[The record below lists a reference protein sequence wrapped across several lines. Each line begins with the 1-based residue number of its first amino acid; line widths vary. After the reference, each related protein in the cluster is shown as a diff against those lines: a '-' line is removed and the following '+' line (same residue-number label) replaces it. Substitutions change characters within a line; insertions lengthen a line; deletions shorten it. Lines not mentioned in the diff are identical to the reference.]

1 LRFGGF
7 DRESERETKKEKKKE
22 RRKLELIGT
31 VGKLDGRSW
40 RENWGAGKRGSGGVW
55 GEGKWKSG
63 REKESRKRGKQRAGR
78 REFGSDIDVEGSTYK
93 FTGKS

>member
-1 LRFGGF
+1 MGVVKEG
-7 DRESERETKKEKKKE
+7 SE
-22 RRKLELIGT
+22 
-31 VGKLDGRSW
+31 
-40 RENWGAGKRGSGGVW
+40 GVW

>member
-1 LRFGGF
+1 MRFGGF
-7 DRESERETKKEKKKE
+7 ERERERDKE
-22 RRKLELIGT
+22 RKKTTRIDGNSREIGWVELE
-31 VGKLDGRSW
+31 GKL
-40 RENWGAGKRGSGGVW
+40 GAGKGGSGGVW
-55 GEGKWKSG
+55 EEGKWKSG